1 MKSISLNGKWKLY
14 FNAEKGEMP
23 SCVEEVKKMQWR
35 CIKANVPGN
44 VELDLLNA
52 GIEDDPFHGD
62 NVYSFR
68 KYEFYQWWFERDF
81 EVPRQLLG
89 DTVMLNLK
97 GINTF
102 ATIWIN
108 GMLCGKT
115 ENMLIEHSVD
125 VSQAIKEGDNQ
136 IVIRIESPINKVRN
150 KEFPANVKGN
160 ENHDE
165 YVWLRMSAHSFGWD
179 IAPRLLSVGIW
190 RDIELVSIKNTH
202 IKEVYYAVR
211 TVKNNDAELLIKYR
225 FATDDTFIE
234 GFSIRVSGRCEG
246 HKFTAEQP
254 VIFCS
259 GEMVV
264 KIKAAKL
271 WWPKGYG
278 EANLYDMKFELVQN
292 GKVTDERGERIG
304 IRTIDIQT
312 WCVKPSGGE
321 FKIVVNNTPIMAK
334 GTNWGA
340 LDALHSRDKERL
352 KAAHDL
358 MDDLGCNIVRC
369 CGVNVYEDHD
379 FFDLCDERGIM
390 VWQDFALACGV
401 YPQNDEFAHIIE
413 KECAFIVKK
422 LRNHPSII
430 LWAGDNEVDLM
441 LYDSYYRLPAAKY
454 NRISR
459 EVLPRV
465 VGSHDP
471 FRHYVPSSPFIPDA
485 PDAIAKNTTS
495 DRAVPEQ
502 HCWGPRDYFKGKYY
516 AECPASFISEIGYHG
531 CPTASSI
538 KKFISTEKLWPYKAN
553 SEWDTHNTDYIKAG
567 RRHYNRNE
575 LMANQVKIMFGYI
588 PNNLEEFAIAS
599 QITQAEAL
607 KFFIENARIKKW
619 EKTGIMWWNLIDCW
633 PQFSDSVVDYY
644 YKKKLAYHYIKRVMQ
659 PICIMMAEPQNWEHA
674 IVIGNDSRCDV
685 LVNYTVEDGITRDIL
700 ASGSVLSK
708 ANENMEIAKLKAM
721 EASKHLYL
729 IRWEIDGVQYTN
741 HYISGYVP
749 FDFSIYKLWLKKIKS
764 LPQPF
769 DIKSLLDN
777 KAASKEKDCYA
788 TTRASTF
795 GDKF

>member
-1 MKSISLNGKWKLY
+1 
-14 FNAEKGEMP
+14 
-23 SCVEEVKKMQWR
+23 
-35 CIKANVPGN
+35 
-44 VELDLLNA
+44 
-52 GIEDDPFHGD
+52 
-62 NVYSFR
+62 
-68 KYEFYQWWFERDF
+68 
-81 EVPRQLLG
+81 
-89 DTVMLNLK
+89 
-97 GINTF
+97 
-102 ATIWIN
+102 
-108 GMLCGKT
+108 
-115 ENMLIEHSVD
+115 
-125 VSQAIKEGDNQ
+125 
-136 IVIRIESPINKVRN
+136 
-150 KEFPANVKGN
+150 
-160 ENHDE
+160 
-165 YVWLRMSAHSFGWD
+165 
-179 IAPRLLSVGIW
+179 
-190 RDIELVSIKNTH
+190 
-202 IKEVYYAVR
+202 
-211 TVKNNDAELLIKYR
+211 
-225 FATDDTFIE
+225 
-234 GFSIRVSGRCEG
+234 
-246 HKFTAEQP
+246 
-254 VIFCS
+254 
-259 GEMVV
+259 
-264 KIKAAKL
+264 
-271 WWPKGYG
+271 
-278 EANLYDMKFELVQN
+278 
-292 GKVTDERGERIG
+292 
-304 IRTIDIQT
+304 
-312 WCVKPSGGE
+312 
-321 FKIVVNNTPIMAK
+321 
-334 GTNWGA
+334 
-340 LDALHSRDKERL
+340 
-352 KAAHDL
+352 
-358 MDDLGCNIVRC
+358 
-369 CGVNVYEDHD
+369 
-379 FFDLCDERGIM
+379 M